1 MTYEVDPEASLA
13 LWDLDLELGG
23 RHFIVPALPASDWFP
38 ILLSGDVSLVLDSI
52 VSTPGSQGTDPLE
65 LLLEGKLTAE
75 ELGERLLEAVE
86 SAAGRPFGVAVV
98 LAYAATQRWPAVN
111 GRLVLAGFDWTE
123 RPLGAALDAIYAVFT
138 ENQNEEGRAKFEALL
153 ETPINTGPKGTIRKA
168 DQARVEEGFAALAGP
183 KPTTG
188 AVRAIGAPSDGA
200 RSRTRTPPR
209 SLPQGAASGA
219 PTKRPRPRAGS
230 GPAASSAGP

>member
-1 MTYEVDPEASLA
+1 VTYEVDPQASLS

-38 ILLSGDVSLVLDSI
+38 ILLSGDATQILDSI
-52 VSTPGSQGTDPLE
+52 VSTPGSEGTDPLD

-75 ELGERLLEAVE
+75 ELGERLLETIE

-138 ENQNEEGRAKFEALL
+138 ENQSEEGRAKFDALL
-153 ETPINTGPKGTIRKA
+153 ETPITTGSKGTIRKA

-188 AVRAIGAPSDGA
+188 VARAIGAPSDGA
-200 RSRTRTPPR
+200 RSRTRTQPR
-209 SLPQGAASGA
+209 SLPQGGASGA
-219 PTKRPRPRAGS
+219 PTRRPRRRAES
-230 GPAASSAGP
+230 DPAASSAGP